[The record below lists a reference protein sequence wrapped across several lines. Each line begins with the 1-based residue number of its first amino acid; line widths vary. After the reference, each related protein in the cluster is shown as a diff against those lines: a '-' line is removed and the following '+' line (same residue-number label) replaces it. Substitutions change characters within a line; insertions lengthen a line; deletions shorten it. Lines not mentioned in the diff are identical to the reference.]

1 MTNKTFK
8 NTMMTAA
15 FALTALGLAACGG
28 ESGDSAENYP
38 EREVELIIPW
48 APGGGSDIEGRLVA
62 EHTAENFDSSFVV
75 INSPGV
81 GGTVGLEELSG
92 KEADGYSI
100 GQIHEGLL
108 VAYHTDITTINYD
121 TFIPIAAM
129 SSSDQI
135 LAVPVDFE
143 ADTLEEFI
151 AYGKENE
158 IRFGGTV
165 AGIPRVWVEQ
175 LGKEL
180 EINYNLV
187 GYEGLSEAI
196 QALSGGHIDAA
207 IVDYSSANEF
217 VEAGLL
223 KYIAIGTAERVENL
237 PDVPTFQEEGHD
249 INMSI
254 NRGYVAP
261 EGTDPAII
269 EELAAA
275 FEATASNQEYIDAVN
290 NVGSSVNFMGPDD
303 YREYLD
309 EQNELISD
317 IVSEISE

>member
-15 FALTALGLAACGG
+15 FSLTVFGLAACGG
-28 ESGDSAENYP
+28 SGDSIENYP

-62 EHTAENFDSSFVV
+62 EYTAENFDSSFVV

-81 GGTVGLEELSG
+81 GGTVGLEELSE
-92 KEADGYSI
+92 KSANGYSI
-100 GQIHEGLL
+100 GQVHEGLL

-121 TFIPIAAM
+121 NFVPIAAM

-135 LAVPVDFE
+135 LAVPSDFE

-151 AYGKENE
+151 AYGQENE

-165 AGIPRVWVEQ
+165 AGIPRIWVEQ
-175 LGKEL
+175 LGREL
-180 EINYNLV
+180 GINYNLV

-196 QALSGGHIDAA
+196 QALAGGHINAA

-223 KYIAIGTAERVENL
+223 KYIAIGTAERVESL

-269 EELAAA
+269 EALADA
-275 FEATASNQEYIDAVN
+275 FEATAQNQEYVDAVG
-290 NVGSSVNFMGPDD
+290 NVGSSVNYMGPDE

-309 EQNELISD
+309 AQNELISE